1 MTTPRITRQDAANHF
16 GKHVAGQHPPRAKAI
31 LDDIW
36 GGKPQPAKRG
46 QIYTVDTN
54 VSMDAHEPI
63 KEVVVP
69 MGQRVGFTDLMTMD
83 LDIDWKTA
91 VAPAPAMPLP
101 GNRKA
106 RRAQKAGRPTPT
118 ADGSLTITGT
128 AYFRGEDGE
137 WQELNGGKETTV
149 TWRPV

>member
-36 GGKPQPAKRG
+36 GGKPQA
-46 QIYTVDTN
+46 
-54 VSMDAHEPI
+54 AEPV
-63 KEVVVP
+63 EQVVVP
-69 MGQRVGFTDLMTMD
+69 MGQRVGFTDIVVMG

-118 ADGSLTITGT
+118 ADGSRTITGK

-137 WQELNGGKETTV
+137 WQELNGGKETTA
-149 TWRPV
+149 TWRPA

>member
-1 MTTPRITRQDAANHF
+1 MNTPRITRAQAAEHF
-16 GKHVAGQHPPRAKAI
+16 AKSIAGRHHPRAKAL

-36 GGKPQPAKRG
+36 GGKREAAKPA
-46 QIYTVDTN
+46 QIYSVDAN
-54 VSMDAHEPI
+54 VSMDVHEPI
-63 KEVVVP
+63 QEVVVP
-69 MGQRVGFTDLMTMD
+69 MGQRLGFTDLMTMD

-91 VAPAPAMPLP
+91 AAPAPVMPLP

-106 RRAQKAGRPTPT
+106 RRAQKAGAATQA
-118 ADGSLTITGT
+118 ADGSRTIIGK
-128 AYFRGEDGE
+128 AYFRSEDGE

>member
-1 MTTPRITRQDAANHF
+1 MNTPRITRAQAAEHF
-16 GKHVAGQHPPRAKAI
+16 ATNVAGQHPPRAKAI

-36 GGKPQPAKRG
+36 GGKPQP
-46 QIYTVDTN
+46 
-54 VSMDAHEPI
+54 SEPAE
-63 KEVVVP
+63 EVVVP

-106 RRAQKAGRPTPT
+106 RRAQKAGAATQA
-118 ADGSLTITGT
+118 ADGSRTITGK
-128 AYFRGEDGE
+128 AYFRSEDGE

-149 TWRPV
+149 TWRPA